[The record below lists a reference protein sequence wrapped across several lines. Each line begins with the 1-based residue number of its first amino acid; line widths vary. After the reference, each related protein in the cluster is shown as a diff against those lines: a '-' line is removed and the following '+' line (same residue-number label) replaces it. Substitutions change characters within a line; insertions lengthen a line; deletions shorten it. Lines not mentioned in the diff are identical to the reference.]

1 MATKAKTP
9 LPLANNDGLAML
21 ECHSHKQSISN
32 QLCKK

>member
-21 ECHSHKQSISN
+21 ECHSHRQSNLKSTV
-32 QLCKK
+32 